1 MGGWVDGWM
10 GGWVDG
16 WMGGWVDGWVDGW
29 MGGWVD
35 GWVGGCMDAWMVGG
49 WIDGLMYGGVDV
61 WRYVRMWYHLNDA
74 TKLLSSEGASFQLG
88 LQVETRIHITP
99 RGKNHYLIQKQLDR

>member
-1 MGGWVDGWM
+1 MMGGGWVGGWM

-16 WMGGWVDGWVDGW
+16 WMGGWVDGWMD
-29 MGGWVD
+29 GWVD
-35 GWVGGCMDAWMVGG
+35 GWMFG
-49 WIDGLMYGGVDV
+49 WVDGLMYGCVDV
-61 WRYVRMWYHLNDA
+61 WRYVCMWYHLNDA
-74 TKLLSSEGASFQLG
+74 TKLLSSEGASFQFG